1 MDDKAGKLEA
11 TEYIAVTLEEDG
23 KMLGNLMMP
32 ADSIEGLPEDEVTR
46 LTLAAYRRLQA
57 AERILNQTTI
67 REAAD
72 ADGPKLLQSLARIA
86 AGTCAFDIL
95 TAWKERALH
104 DAAEAAYLK
113 ELATKPG
120 ALKRVLDETTKLLG
134 AMLLEMLEETNEAQ
148 NLHNWIWQHIIA
160 TALEDLEAVHGAEAI
175 AAMAAEPL
183 LALLHELLG
192 ATDTRA
198 AAISLLSIRGQDLAN
213 TLAEALDIPN
223 RTPDE
228 LHELLGFKPITG
240 KTTAVTTVAGAPS
253 PFPPSPNPFAR
264 GMAYISTSPIGY
276 GACRAI
282 FGAHQGWHDDE
293 SGNPR
298 FVHKV
303 EGRKLK
309 GAVSYHILAPSS
321 SEEFALAH
329 KELAHAILRDLGP
342 DTAWLH
348 MALLAYAAQT
358 PQGETFVIPREV
370 VYRVLGLDKRT
381 DLKRGGEDLDEYR
394 GKDRR
399 CLEQVQNL
407 LCLGVSIT
415 FMQLDGRQLNY
426 SREIGRLWDITL
438 HEYGQA
444 YLTPETVGRWTR
456 RFQEWQ
462 LRGKPGSLWADPFLY
477 GEPMRQIG
485 VMAQAMIENIDRRKA
500 PLGAGLA
507 VQLVFQSRFS
517 SDEIVWIRNRDILA
531 FVGEDLQQT
540 DRRRRYDLRTQL
552 HDAIL
557 EQERWGWRL
566 DFSRWPTALQPDLDA
581 ADAMLTGDGS
591 EATPKR
597 LPEGYWEP
605 FLDAST
611 GFIPPDPMA
620 KANRKATKGLP
631 TPKERKRNGM
641 TALEFKEIRQRLGW
655 TQAEMAQYLGVSQS
669 LVSRMEK
676 GLRDVKPTYAMKLRQ
691 AER

>member
-1 MDDKAGKLEA
+1 MTADYIEA
-11 TEYIAVTLEEDG
+11 VALDEDG
-23 KMLGNLMMP
+23 TKLGELLMP
-32 ADSIEGLPEDEVTR
+32 ADAIEGLSSDEATK
-46 LTLAAYRRLQA
+46 LTLAAYRRLQQAKRLLEQPYFQAQA
-57 AERILNQTTI
+57 AKS
-67 REAAD
+67 
-72 ADGPKLLQSLARIA
+72 GPKLLETLIRTA
-86 AGTCAFDIL
+86 AGTCAFQVL
-95 TAWKERALH
+95 TAWQAIAKQ
-104 DAAEAAYLK
+104 DAAAAHEEA
-113 ELATKPG
+113 LAAKPK
-120 ALKRVLDETTKLLG
+120 AMAKVLDDTTKRLG
-134 AMLLEMLEETNEAQ
+134 AMLADAWHQTGNDIFA
-148 NLHNWIWQHIIA
+148 WVWQHIIA

-192 ATDTRA
+192 TTDTRA

-358 PQGETFVIPREV
+358 PQGETFVITREV

>member
-1 MDDKAGKLEA
+1 
-11 TEYIAVTLEEDG
+11 
-23 KMLGNLMMP
+23 
-32 ADSIEGLPEDEVTR
+32 
-46 LTLAAYRRLQA
+46 
-57 AERILNQTTI
+57 
-67 REAAD
+67 
-72 ADGPKLLQSLARIA
+72 
-86 AGTCAFDIL
+86 
-95 TAWKERALH
+95 
-104 DAAEAAYLK
+104 
-113 ELATKPG
+113 
-120 ALKRVLDETTKLLG
+120 
-134 AMLLEMLEETNEAQ
+134 
-148 NLHNWIWQHIIA
+148 
-160 TALEDLEAVHGAEAI
+160 
-175 AAMAAEPL
+175 MAAEPL

>member
-1 MDDKAGKLEA
+1 MTADYIEA
-11 TEYIAVTLEEDG
+11 VALDEDG
-23 KMLGNLMMP
+23 TKLGELLMP
-32 ADSIEGLPEDEVTR
+32 ADAIEGLSSDEATK
-46 LTLAAYRRLQA
+46 LTLAAYRRLQQAKRLLEQPYFQAQA
-57 AERILNQTTI
+57 AKS
-67 REAAD
+67 
-72 ADGPKLLQSLARIA
+72 GPKLLETLIRTA
-86 AGTCAFDIL
+86 AGTCAFQVL
-95 TAWKERALH
+95 TAWQAIAKQ
-104 DAAEAAYLK
+104 DAAAAHEEA
-113 ELATKPG
+113 LAAKPK
-120 ALKRVLDETTKLLG
+120 AMAKVLDDTTKRLG
-134 AMLLEMLEETNEAQ
+134 AMLADAWHQTGNDIFA
-148 NLHNWIWQHIIA
+148 WVWQHIIA

-531 FVGEDLQQT
+531 FVGEVLLVLCWCPST
-540 DRRRRYDLRTQL
+540 AYTGLL
-552 HDAIL
+552 VAIS
-557 EQERWGWRL
+557 G
-566 DFSRWPTALQPDLDA
+566 
-581 ADAMLTGDGS
+581 
-591 EATPKR
+591 
-597 LPEGYWEP
+597 
-605 FLDAST
+605 
-611 GFIPPDPMA
+611 
-620 KANRKATKGLP
+620 
-631 TPKERKRNGM
+631 
-641 TALEFKEIRQRLGW
+641 
-655 TQAEMAQYLGVSQS
+655 
-669 LVSRMEK
+669 
-676 GLRDVKPTYAMKLRQ
+676 
-691 AER
+691 

>member
-1 MDDKAGKLEA
+1 MTAD
-11 TEYIAVTLEEDG
+11 YIAVTLDEDG
-23 KMLGNLMMP
+23 TPLGELLIP
-32 ADSIEGLPEDEVTR
+32 ADIIEELPGNEAITQQTVM
-46 LTLAAYRRLQA
+46 AYQRLQLA
-57 AERILNQTTI
+57 KRLLEQPHFQ
-67 REAAD
+67 EAARKE
-72 ADGPKLLQSLARIA
+72 GPKLLQTLARIA
-86 AGTCAFDIL
+86 AGACAFEIL
-95 TAWKERALH
+95 SVWQ
-104 DAAEAAYLK
+104 DAAKQDTEEATYEQ
-113 ELATKPG
+113 ELIETG
-120 ALKRVLDETTKLLG
+120 ALSKVLTDTTKRLG
-134 AMLLEMLEETNEAQ
+134 AMLLESFRETGEDNSIYP
-148 NLHNWIWQHIIA
+148 WVWQHIIA
-160 TALEDLEAVHGAEAI
+160 SALETLETQHGAGEI
-175 AAMAAEPL
+175 TTWAE
-183 LALLHELLG
+183 ELLLEQLHDLLN
-192 ATDTRA
+192 ASDVRA
-198 AAISLLSIRGQDLAN
+198 LTINLLSIRGQDLAN